1 MNFKKIR
8 KRALAILIS
17 LTMVAPYATPMV
29 AMAADDEDS
38 SFDASYFE
46 NAASGSSSTVKMSAG
61 SSSSMQSQLAT
72 AIAMQVSSTTGS
84 SSTTLTSIDSISDIE
99 VGLTANPDSYRWTA
113 WYRKN
118 AEDPLDTSSSSGNY
132 YGFSLDKVK
141 AWSEYSEEIKN
152 LNDGKFPE
160 LQDYTYPTTT
170 ADGNLSFWADKPG
183 VYDVY
188 GDPHY
193 SQVVLTAKVDVTY
206 TTETQTAKLVDS
218 TTSGAGY
225 PDSSVTDN
233 TLDSLA
239 DTPINDGVDYSNV
252 FDEFCGS
259 VKKGKTKNN
268 KKAYNSLVKTLNSMG
283 TSVKDFSGYTSKKK
297 AISSCLGSSDSSSKN
312 KGTSNEKAEFNNIK
326 TPDNTSYYAT
336 HDLVQEQKD
345 NIDAVTNKDNDR
357 YKLLNEYLNQVG
369 IASEKTNNGKNKL
382 SKSEQKDLA
391 DSCFDEQKNKFK
403 SKKDVVAK
411 HLCGVS
417 EYQPQ
422 SNSSLASHIQNKD
435 TSTDLGTSSEQVDMN
450 GKQYKIETTTTQ
462 HTKTITIAQTVLE
475 DVYGS
480 QLERVGTVAV
490 GEKVGSW
497 NMGDD
502 SFWQTTP
509 DYYSQDTDYLTVE
522 AKDSDNAFE
531 TKEIE
536 YDDDG
541 NAIESTSS
549 SSSGGVS
556 SNILI
561 FGFARE
567 SDSDVIGGEVT
578 FANLTVQQNNLVHG
592 YNTIPNSSASI
603 DASIDVNNAGSKY
616 QGKIPLVNFSVTS
629 GETTQTSNS
638 SLKKYVI
645 LTQDNEEATNSDSAK
660 NEIKDTETST
670 KTSHST
676 KTTQQD
682 GKTIITDVTT
692 KVTTI
697 GDKTNTSQTSN

>member
-1 MNFKKIR
+1 MSFKKIR

-17 LTMVAPYATPMV
+17 FAMVAPYATPMV

-46 NAASGSSSTVKMSAG
+46 NATSGSNSTIKMSSGSSSSL
-61 SSSSMQSQLAT
+61 QSQLGT

-84 SSTTLTSIDSISDIE
+84 SSTTLTSIDNISDIE

-118 AEDPLDTSSSSGNY
+118 AEDELDTSSSSGNY
-132 YGFSLDKVK
+132 FGFSLDKVK

-225 PDSSVTDN
+225 PDSSVSDN
-233 TLDSLA
+233 TLETLGGLPS
-239 DTPINDGVDYSNV
+239 NDGVDYSNV

-259 VKKGKTKNN
+259 VKTGKTKNN
-268 KKAYNSLVKTLNSMG
+268 KKAYNSLVKTLKSMG
-283 TSVKDFSGYTSKKK
+283 KSVKDFSGYTSKKK
-297 AISSCLGSSDSSSKN
+297 AINSCLGSSDSSSKN
-312 KGTSNEKAEFNNIK
+312 KGTSNDTAKINKIK
-326 TPDNTSYYAT
+326 TPDNTSYYAS
-336 HDLVQEQKD
+336 HDLVSEQKD
-345 NIDAVTNKDNDR
+345 NINAVKNNAKYWKAAEEIGT
-357 YKLLNEYLNQVG
+357 LG
-369 IASEKTNNGKNKL
+369 ITD
-382 SKSEQKDLA
+382 KSDSDTKQSCYNEQK
-391 DSCFDEQKNKFK
+391 KNWSSKIAKQLCGIKK
-403 SKKDVVAK
+403 SK
-411 HLCGVS
+411 
-417 EYQPQ
+417 YQPQ
-422 SNSSLASHIQNKD
+422 SNNSLASHIQNKD
-435 TSTDLGTSSEQVDMN
+435 SSTDLETSSEQVDMN

-549 SSSGGVS
+549 NSSSGVS

-578 FANLTVQQNNLVHG
+578 FTNLTVKQNNLVHG
-592 YNTIPNSSASI
+592 YNTIPNSNASI
-603 DASIDVNNAGSKY
+603 DASIDINNAGSKY

-645 LTQDNEEATNSDSAK
+645 LTQDNEEATNSNSAK
-660 NEIKDTETST
+660 NEVKDTETST

-682 GKTIITDVTT
+682 GKTVITDVTT

>member
-17 LTMVAPYATPMV
+17 LSMVAPYVTPMV
-29 AMAADDEDS
+29 AMAADDEDT

-46 NAASGSSSTVKMSAG
+46 NAASGSNSTIKMSSG
-61 SSSSMQSQLAT
+61 SISSLQSQLGT
-72 AIAMQVSSTTGS
+72 AIAMQVTSTTSS
-84 SSTTLTSIDSISDIE
+84 SSTTLASIDDISDIE

-118 AEDPLDTSSSSGNY
+118 AEDELDTSSSSGNY

-193 SQVVLTAKVDVTY
+193 SQVVLTAKVEVTY
-206 TTETQTAKLVDS
+206 TTETQETKLRDNTNS
-218 TTSGAGY
+218 TSGAM
-225 PDSSVTDN
+225 DEDAASN
-233 TLDSLA
+233 LA
-239 DTPINDGVDYSNV
+239 GVLDGVTGTSDSNNAIIQAMENEICTQISNGKTGNKMQAQYKELKKQAKKV
-252 FDEFCGS
+252 GISLNKDFS
-259 VKKGKTKNN
+259 SWKKAVKKCKSSGGSGGSN
-268 KKAYNSLVKTLNSMG
+268 KKATINYVGDNGADVYGLQNGAGEGYSFGDILGETGKQIGILVSGVKNG
-283 TSVKDFSGYTSKKK
+283 KIDTS
-297 AISSCLGSSDSSSKN
+297 
-312 KGTSNEKAEFNNIK
+312 
-326 TPDNTSYYAT
+326 
-336 HDLVQEQKD
+336 
-345 NIDAVTNKDNDR
+345 
-357 YKLLNEYLNQVG
+357 
-369 IASEKTNNGKNKL
+369 TNNDTRQNECQKLKSEYAAKKSSLDSNGKKTYKNSIKLVCGKN
-382 SKSEQKDLA
+382 
-391 DSCFDEQKNKFK
+391 N
-403 SKKDVVAK
+403 
-411 HLCGVS
+411 
-417 EYQPQ
+417 YQPQ
-422 SNSSLASHIQNKD
+422 TKTALSLHIKKD
-435 TSTDLGTSSEQVDMN
+435 SDIDLGESSSETSLN
-450 GKQYKIETTTTQ
+450 GKSYYTVTSQSQ
-462 HTKTITIAQTVLE
+462 HTRTITIAQTVIE

-490 GEKVGSW
+490 GEKVNTW
-497 NMGDD
+497 NMDSD
-502 SFWQTTP
+502 SFWQTSP

-522 AKDSDNAFE
+522 QKDSDNAFD

-536 YDDDG
+536 YDDEG
-541 NAIESTSS
+541 NEIESSNDSSS
-549 SSSGGVS
+549 SSSGDIS
-556 SNILI
+556 SNILL

-567 SDSDVIGGEVT
+567 SDSDVIDGEVT
-578 FANLTVQQNNLVHG
+578 FTNLTVKQNNLVHG
-592 YNTIPNSSASI
+592 YNTIPNSNASI

-645 LTQDNEEATNSDSAK
+645 LTQDNEEATNSNSAK
-660 NEIKDTETST
+660 NEVKDTETST

-697 GDKTNTSQTSN
+697 GDKANTSQTSN